1 MGLDFFV
8 YITRLSCFPPSF
20 PSFMHQFHAL
30 APSTGQ
36 MTVYL
41 YISLFIY
48 SLFMRF
54 IFSKS
59 KTRPQ
64 CFFIYESV
72 HDKIYNKTYASQDS
86 DQPVH
91 CGLIRF
97 FAHCMC
103 LLQPLGYPKRD
114 KREPF
119 PYWVVVQADLSL
131 CWSPGCYCKF
141 CHVLAH
147 IYLMLLLIC
156 FLQTYIHLGPVVQ
169 SIVSLMNSLR
179 VISLTVLA
187 DSIHNIL
194 IFFAEKM

>member
-59 KTRPQ
+59 KLRPQ
-64 CFFIYESV
+64 CFLYMSQCTTKSTIRLTPV
-72 HDKIYNKTYASQDS
+72 KTQ
-86 DQPVH
+86 
-91 CGLIRF
+91 I
-97 FAHCMC
+97 
-103 LLQPLGYPKRD
+103 
-114 KREPF
+114 
-119 PYWVVVQADLSL
+119 SL
-131 CWSPGCYCKF
+131 CIAVWSDS
-141 CHVLAH
+141 
-147 IYLMLLLIC
+147 LLIAC
-156 FLQTYIHLGPVVQ
+156 AFY
-169 SIVSLMNSLR
+169 SLR
-179 VISLTVLA
+179 ATLRGINENPFHTGWLYRLIWVFAGHRGVFVSFVMCW
-187 DSIHNIL
+187 L
-194 IFFAEKM
+194 IFIWCCCWFVFYKHTYTWARLFKASLA